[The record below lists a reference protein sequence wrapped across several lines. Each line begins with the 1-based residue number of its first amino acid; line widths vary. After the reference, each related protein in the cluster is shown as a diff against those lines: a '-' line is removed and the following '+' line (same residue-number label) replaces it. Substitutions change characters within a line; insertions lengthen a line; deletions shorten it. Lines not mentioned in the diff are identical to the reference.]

1 MSTSAARLSLLAMPL
16 STRVPPRTSVYLD
29 HAASTQMLPEAVEA
43 MTAVFGDPGNA
54 SSLHGSGRT
63 ARRRLEEAREAI
75 AAALGARPSEVIFT
89 GGGTEADNLAV
100 KGIYWARRRADEQR
114 RRIIVSAVEHHAV
127 LDPAQWLA
135 ADAGAELVVL
145 PVDADGVVSPAD
157 LRAELEAHADQTALI
172 SVMWANNEV
181 GSIQPIA
188 EISALGAE
196 FGVPVHSDAIQAA
209 GHLPID
215 FAASGLSA
223 LSIAAH
229 KFGGPQGVGALL
241 LGREVACV
249 PLQHGGGHERDVR
262 SGTQDVAGAA
272 GMAAALTWGVEHM
285 DENTTRVRAHASR
298 LAEILLGVEGTV
310 RNGADAD
317 ARLPGNV
324 HVSFAG
330 CEGDSLLMLLDA
342 KGIECSTGS
351 ACTAGVAQAS
361 HVLLAMGLDMA
372 DARSSLR
379 FSLSHTTTD
388 ADIDAVAQVI
398 DEVVDRAR
406 AAGLVSAP
414 GGKVL

>member
-1 MSTSAARLSLLAMPL
+1 MPL
-16 STRVPPRTSVYLD
+16 PTRVPPRTSVYLD

-43 MTAVFGDPGNA
+43 MTAVFSAPGNA

-75 AAALGARPSEVIFT
+75 AAAVGARPSEVIFT
-89 GGGTEADNLAV
+89 GGGTESDNLAV

-114 RRIIVSAVEHHAV
+114 RRIIVSGVEHHAV

-188 EISALGAE
+188 EIVALGAE
-196 FGVPVHSDAIQAA
+196 FGVPVHSDAVQAV

-223 LSIAAH
+223 LSLAAH

-272 GMAAALTWGVEHM
+272 GMAAALTWCVEHM
-285 DENTTRVRAHASR
+285 EENTTRVRALASR
-298 LAEILLGVEGTV
+298 LTDVLLGVEGTV
-310 RNGADAD
+310 RNGADVD

-414 GGKVL
+414 GGKVS

>member
-1 MSTSAARLSLLAMPL
+1 MPL

-196 FGVPVHSDAIQAA
+196 FGVPVHSDAIQAV

-285 DENTTRVRAHASR
+285 DENTSRVRAHASR
-298 LAEILLGVEGTV
+298 LAEVLLGVEGTV

>member
-1 MSTSAARLSLLAMPL
+1 MPL
-16 STRVPPRTSVYLD
+16 PTRVPPRTSVYLD

-43 MTAVFGDPGNA
+43 MTAVFGAPGNA

-75 AAALGARPSEVIFT
+75 AAAVGARPSEVIFT
-89 GGGTEADNLAV
+89 GGGTESDNLAI
-100 KGIYWARRRADEQR
+100 KGIYWARRRADDQR

-188 EISALGAE
+188 EIAALGAE
-196 FGVPVHSDAIQAA
+196 FGVPVHSDAIQAV
-209 GHLPID
+209 GHLPVD

-223 LSIAAH
+223 LSLAAH

-272 GMAAALTWGVEHM
+272 GMAAALTWCVEHM
-285 DENTTRVRAHASR
+285 EENTARVRGLASR
-298 LAEILLGVEGTV
+298 LSEILLGVEGAV
-310 RNGADAD
+310 RNGAPAD

-324 HVSFAG
+324 HVSFIG

-414 GGKVL
+414 GGKVS